1 MSTGIHFCV
10 EHYVLLHCAQQF
22 QMHLNNLPFG
32 TQVISH
38 GELIQMQSFC
48 IIIQCLAVKTQLQG
62 LCDLMNELILSIII
76 QM

>member
-1 MSTGIHFCV
+1 MSTGSHFCV
-10 EHYVLLHCAQQF
+10 EHYLLLHHAQQF
-22 QMHLNNLPFG
+22 QMHLNNLLFG

-48 IIIQCLAVKTQLQG
+48 IIIQRPAVQTQLHG

-76 QM
+76 QK